1 MKLPKNPLL
10 RKLILLPFLA
20 IAGLLIGDVY
30 QRFSTKTP
38 EEVLMALGAQQVLT
52 QTMTVNGR
60 DVLADIWRLPD
71 YASSASLRKLNAKII
86 TVGREVYVFHDDFSS
101 IRGQCSYPSDLPA
114 WEITCNYVIDATHSR
129 FISGS
134 SARSPDQLLSA
145 FATSAT
151 AAGWTSLN
159 QNLWQKPPYTLF
171 VHAVEGA
178 TETHAL
184 LAVQK
189 ELP

>member
-10 RKLILLPFLA
+10 RKLILLPFLT

-30 QRFSTKTP
+30 QRFTTKTP

-60 DVLADIWRLPD
+60 NVIADIWRLPD
-71 YASSASLRKLNAKII
+71 FASSASLRKLNAKII
-86 TVGREVYVFHDDFSS
+86 TVDREVYVFHDDFSS
-101 IRGQCSYPSDLPA
+101 IRGQCTYPTDLPA
-114 WEITCNYVIDATHSR
+114 WNILCDYVIDATHSR
-129 FISGS
+129 FISGT
-134 SARSPDQLLSA
+134 SPLAPEQLLNA
-145 FATSAT
+145 FATSAM
-151 AAGWTSLN
+151 AIGWTPLN
-159 QNLWQKPPYTLF
+159 TNLWQKDQYTLF
-171 VHAVEGA
+171 VHAVEGKTA
-178 TETHAL
+178 THAL